1 MSGQV
6 VQNIQKFIKSNN
18 FIMLFAS
25 IVLLTV
31 GIYGTVVSSEYS
43 CGKGLLIDPHTNAA
57 SLNSANTLCIK
68 KYPGKSIQDGD
79 KDFDKCINDNSKGS
93 GRCMEGGMMTFS
105 IISIIVGALMLLYS
119 GYLMFK
125 TGL

>member
-1 MSGQV
+1 
-6 VQNIQKFIKSNN
+6 
-18 FIMLFAS
+18 MLFAS

-43 CGKGLLIDPHTNAA
+43 CGKGLFIKDTNLQHTDTY
-57 SLNSANTLCIK
+57 SKCK
-68 KYPGKSIQDGD
+68 DKS
-79 KDFDKCINDNSKGS
+79 KMEDFNKCMNDNTKGD

-105 IISIIVGALMLLYS
+105 IISIIVGTLMLLYS

>member
-1 MSGQV
+1 MSSQV

-43 CGKGLLIDPHTNAA
+43 CGKGAFIRDTDIQHHDLDVKCKFPKDT
-57 SLNSANTLCIK
+57 TD
-68 KYPGKSIQDGD
+68 KSKI
-79 KDFDKCINDNSKGS
+79 KDFNKCVNDNTKGD

>member
-1 MSGQV
+1 
-6 VQNIQKFIKSNN
+6 
-18 FIMLFAS
+18 MLFAS

-43 CGKGLLIDPHTNAA
+43 CGKGYFNDFHTSGANFTSA
-57 SLNSANTLCIK
+57 SKLCSN
-68 KYPGKSIQDGD
+68 KYPNQKPGD
-79 KDFDKCINDNSKGS
+79 KDFDKCINDNSKGNS
-93 GRCMEGGMMTFS
+93 RCMEGGMMTFS